1 MISNVGLSHV
11 LYFPLTGG
19 AILSHASFFC
29 SSSFVTQSASSFLCF
44 QYSIRKY
51 NSIYIQKG
59 AVKMMWHFRLQTWKR
74 TPLMGHPCATHV
86 LHDSVGSARTGR
98 PVPGRPAGYC
108 PSCDGCDEENRLA
121 CQDVSSSFIST
132 RPPVNWPIWAISISW
147 IMKKCGLFWPRSRN
161 MASTRYNWY
170 CRMCLWNNRDGPSR
184 TGAMICFYR
193 VFFFTAIGKS
203 VHGQRGVRTPYP
215 QAGPF
220 PLPGGHNFSPFSTG
234 LGDSCLSS
242 PSRGTQVS

>member
-59 AVKMMWHFRLQTWKR
+59 AMKMMWHFRLQTWKR

-98 PVPGRPAGYC
+98 PVPGRPAGYY

-132 RPPVNWPIWAISISW
+132 KCTWAERRANPLPASGSFPP
-147 IMKKCGLFWPRSRN
+147 F
-161 MASTRYNWY
+161 
-170 CRMCLWNNRDGPSR
+170 
-184 TGAMICFYR
+184 
-193 VFFFTAIGKS
+193 
-203 VHGQRGVRTPYP
+203 RGT
-215 QAGPF
+215 QFF
-220 PLPGGHNFSPFSTG
+220 PLFHRNGRLLFVVSVA
-234 LGDSCLSS
+234 
-242 PSRGTQVS
+242 GTQVS

>member
-59 AVKMMWHFRLQTWKR
+59 AVKMMWHFRLQTWKW

-132 RPPVNWPIWAISISW
+132 RPPVNWPIWVISISW
-147 IMKKCGLFWPRSRN
+147 MMEKCGLFWPKKCTWAERRAN
-161 MASTRYNWY
+161 PLPAS
-170 CRMCLWNNRDGPSR
+170 GSFP
-184 TGAMICFYR
+184 
-193 VFFFTAIGKS
+193 
-203 VHGQRGVRTPYP
+203 
-215 QAGPF
+215 PF
-220 PLPGGHNFSPFSTG
+220 PQDWETPVCRLRRGGHKCHKKSCNFPHNY
-234 LGDSCLSS
+234 DKI
-242 PSRGTQVS
+242 

>member
-1 MISNVGLSHV
+1 MYMISNVGLSHV

-51 NSIYIQKG
+51 NSIYILKG
-59 AVKMMWHFRLQTWKR
+59 AVKNDVTFPLTDLGTDAPDGASLRNPRTARFRRACPYGK
-74 TPLMGHPCATHV
+74 
-86 LHDSVGSARTGR
+86 TG
-98 PVPGRPAGYC
+98 
-108 PSCDGCDEENRLA
+108 
-121 CQDVSSSFIST
+121 
-132 RPPVNWPIWAISISW
+132 
-147 IMKKCGLFWPRSRN
+147 PRSPGGLLSFPAAAVTKRIDLLVK
-161 MASTRYNWY
+161 MSH
-170 CRMCLWNNRDGPSR
+170 LPL
-184 TGAMICFYR
+184 FLQ
-193 VFFFTAIGKS
+193 S

-220 PLPGGHNFSPFSTG
+220 PLSGGHNFSPFSTG